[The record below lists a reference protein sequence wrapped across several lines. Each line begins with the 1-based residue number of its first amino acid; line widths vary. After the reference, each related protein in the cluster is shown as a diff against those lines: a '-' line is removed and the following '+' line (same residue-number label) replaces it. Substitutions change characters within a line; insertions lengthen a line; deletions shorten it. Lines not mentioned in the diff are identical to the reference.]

1 MYVSLYKSRKMIKAK
16 LDYNQLPPYKLVLKN
31 NVKRGFQISV
41 KTNKPTFVSNEA
53 HPNTLHEVSQGQLAI
68 LGRLGRL
75 LYT

>member
-1 MYVSLYKSRKMIKAK
+1 MIKAK
-16 LDYNQLPPYKLVLKN
+16 LDYNQLPPCYKLVSVLKN

-53 HPNTLHEVSQGQLAI
+53 RPNTLHEVSQGQLAI

>member
-1 MYVSLYKSRKMIKAK
+1 MIKAK

-53 HPNTLHEVSQGQLAI
+53 RPNTLHEVSQGQLAI